1 MSIRHLN
8 ATARVIGRRNALRYL
23 AIGAGSALVA
33 ACSGSSGAGGGND
46 QAAPPAGTATAATA
60 SASASATATATAT
73 TTATATAPPG
83 DTAKPTVADRA
94 FDAFARGSWNL
105 RSTTSRGEAMTG
117 KVTVQTDGGGNGG
130 WTIAWDGPGDKAA
143 TWNGNFLLRG
153 GHLSLNIVDG
163 PEKMTHERAPEA
175 LNVPATVGGSVR
187 LTLPWQPP
195 GSADSKSENLAV
207 TYDGT
212 TLTIVHTA
220 GSSRT
225 THTCTRA

>member
-1 MSIRHLN
+1 MSIRHLG
-8 ATARVIGRRNALRYL
+8 AAARVIGRRNALRYL

-33 ACSGSSGAGGGND
+33 ACSSSTGSSSGDGG
-46 QAAPPAGTATAATA
+46 QAAPPAP
-60 SASASATATATAT
+60 
-73 TTATATAPPG
+73 TATAPTPT
-83 DTAKPTVADRA
+83 DAVKPTVADRA
-94 FDAFARGSWNL
+94 FDAFVRGDWNVKT
-105 RSTTSRGEAMTG
+105 STSRGKTLPG

-130 WTIAWDGPGDKAA
+130 WTIAWEGLSGKAA
-143 TWNGNFLLRG
+143 TWRGNFLLRG

-163 PEKMTHERAPEA
+163 PGTVSREHAPEA
-175 LNVPATVGGSVR
+175 LNVPATVGGSVQ

-195 GSADSKSENLAV
+195 GSTDSTSENLAV

-220 GSSRT
+220 GSSKT